1 MGGTPISHRQELAGQ
16 AYSLRSRRVCGLRTE
31 RSEDVAKA
39 GIAKFIWQR
48 LCLQV
53 GMGGTPISHRQ
64 ELAGQAYSLRS
75 RRVCGLRTERSE
87 DVAKAGI
94 AKFIWQRLY
103 LQIYLA
109 KAVLPIL

>member
-1 MGGTPISHRQELAGQ
+1 MPLTVLCSSNL
-16 AYSLRSRRVCGLRTE
+16 
-31 RSEDVAKA
+31 
-39 GIAKFIWQR
+39 QR
-48 LCLQV
+48 LYLQV

-94 AKFIWQRLY
+94 AHL
-103 LQIYLA
+103 
-109 KAVLPIL
+109 